1 MKKCVIIYKGGYMQK
16 KIFKTLDEQIELL
29 KKKGLAINNIDHAKE
44 VLFKENYFFLMGYRY
59 LFMKDSREKKFNKGT
74 TFDELYAVFLF
85 DRHLRNIMFKN
96 ILIVENNIKSIMSY
110 QLSKKY
116 GFKEK
121 EYLNPDNFTKDQLR
135 EKQVYDVISKMKR
148 QIRVNG
154 KQHSATQHYMY
165 NYGYIPMWILVK
177 VLSFGL
183 ISELYSILKS
193 EDKKNISAVYKID
206 EEEMIVYLNLLSN
219 FRNICAHEDILYDH
233 RTQRMISDTIYHYKL
248 DIPKN
253 EEDIYAFGK
262 NDLFAMTIILKQ
274 MLNEAEFVDFIR
286 ELEYEI
292 QMLDSRV
299 NTVSLNSILNRIGFP
314 DNWIEISKI

>member
-1 MKKCVIIYKGGYMQK
+1 MVDRMKQK
-16 KIFKTLDEQIELL
+16 MFKTLEQQIEILRG
-29 KKKGLAINNIDHAKE
+29 KGLVINDVETAKN
-44 VLFKENYFFLMGYRY
+44 VLFKENYFFLTGYRH
-59 LFMKDSREKKFNKGT
+59 LFMTNSREKKFNNGT

-85 DRHLRNIMFKN
+85 DRHIRNIMFKN

-121 EYLNPDNFTKDQLR
+121 DYLNPENFTKDPLR
-135 EKQVYDVISKMKR
+135 EKQVFDVISKMKR

-183 ISELYSILKS
+183 ISELYSILKI
-193 EDKKNISAVYKID
+193 EDKKTISSFYSIE
-206 EEEMIVYLNLLSN
+206 EEEMAVYLNLLSN

-248 DIPKN
+248 DIQKD
-253 EEDIYAFGK
+253 EEGIYKYGK

-274 MLNEAEFVDFIR
+274 MLDKKEFVDFIH
-286 ELEYEI
+286 EIEYEI
-292 QMLDSRV
+292 GLLDSRV
-299 NTVSLNSILNRIGFP
+299 NTVSLNSILNKIGFP
-314 DNWIEISKI
+314 DCWIEISKI

>member
-1 MKKCVIIYKGGYMQK
+1 MQK

-29 KKKGLAINNIDHAKE
+29 KNKNLTINDVEYTKE
-44 VLFKENYFFLMGYRY
+44 ILFKENYFFLMGYRY
-59 LFMKDSREKKFNKGT
+59 LFMTTSREKKFNNGT
-74 TFDELYAVFLF
+74 TFDELYAVFVF
-85 DRHLRNIMFKN
+85 DRHIRNIMFKN

-121 EYLNPDNFTKDQLR
+121 DYLNPDNFTKDPLR
-135 EKQVYDVISKMKR
+135 EKQVYDIISKMKR

-154 KQHSATQHYMY
+154 KQHAATQHYMY

-183 ISELYSILKS
+183 ISELYSILKKD
-193 EDKKNISAVYKID
+193 DKTVIASHYNID
-206 EEEMIVYLNLLSN
+206 EEELIIYLNLLSN

-233 RTQRMISDTIYHYKL
+233 RTQRVITDTEFHYKL
-248 DIPKN
+248 DIPKDD
-253 EEDIYAFGK
+253 EGIYKYGK

-274 MLNEAEFVDFIR
+274 MLSEVEFTDFIR
-286 ELEYEI
+286 EMEYEI
-292 QMLDSRV
+292 NLLDARV

-314 DNWIEISKI
+314 DNWVDISKI

>member
-1 MKKCVIIYKGGYMQK
+1 MQK
-16 KIFKTLDEQIELL
+16 KIFKTLDEQIDLL
-29 KKKGLAINNIDHAKE
+29 KNKGLSIKDINHAKE
-44 VLFKENYFFLMGYRY
+44 ILFKENYFFLMGYRY
-59 LFMKDSREKKFNKGT
+59 LFMPDSRDKKFNNGT

-85 DRHLRNIMFKN
+85 DRHIRNLMFKN

-121 EYLNPDNFTKDQLR
+121 DYLNPENFTKDPLR

-183 ISELYSILKS
+183 ISELYSILKT
-193 EDKKNISAVYKID
+193 EDKKNISSIYDID
-206 EEEMIVYLNLLSN
+206 EEELTIYLNLLSN

-233 RTQRMISDTIYHYKL
+233 RTQRCISDTEVHYKL
-248 DIPKN
+248 DIPKDD
-253 EEDIYAFGK
+253 EGVYKFGK

-274 MLNEAEFVDFIR
+274 MLNESEFIDFIH

-292 QMLDSRV
+292 NLLDSRV

-314 DNWIEISKI
+314 DNWMEISEI